1 MRQWNLSPGC
11 ASGCFATRPAGGSTP
26 LTVFCGQ
33 AMDTR
38 YTVCSLPNPHQ
49 TLRQVKELGQT
60 RRRSAA
66 RRRVGSIE
74 MWGAFLSPKRL
85 RRATNHRGT
94 RPFEARRMGLR
105 PSRLPSHAGSA
116 HPGKG
121 QTIRRETVRRIQAR
135 SIRAGRRAL
144 IIAIWAG
151 QPPILA
157 WYSETADS
165 NCWRPCLVSPRSPPN
180 TYSISAR
187 KVEAWPASSSI
198 SAISAFRESVACRRP
213 ESYSSPGTGTGRR
226 DLEWMSSSVVRAP
239 SRAELTWSSFSL
251 ALVRPGRTR
260 SSSASPTPLR
270 IKRNGHRRG
279 RTRARPPAP
288 APGRPAIR

>member
-1 MRQWNLSPGC
+1 MELVPRLRLGLLCDPSCGRVDTLDRLLWPGDGHKVHRLFAPEPTSDTATSQGARPDA
-11 ASGCFATRPAGGSTP
+11 AS
-26 LTVFCGQ
+26 FCGTQ
-33 AMDTR
+33 AGRLHRD
-38 YTVCSLPNPHQ
+38 V
-49 TLRQVKELGQT
+49 
-60 RRRSAA
+60 
-66 RRRVGSIE
+66 
-74 MWGAFLSPKRL
+74 GAFLSPKRL
-85 RRATNHRGT
+85 RMTTNHRGT

-187 KVEAWPASSSI
+187 KVEAYPTSSSI
-198 SAISAFRESVACRRP
+198 SALSAFRESVACKRP
-213 ESYSSPGTGTGRR
+213 ESHSPPGTGTGRR
-226 DLEWMSSSVVRAP
+226 DIEWMSSSVVRAP

-279 RTRARPPAP
+279 RTRGRPPAP
-288 APGRPAIR
+288 APGIPAIR